1 MFRIYKGLWRRNKSS
16 KQSCKIGIMKIV
28 RYLVELQSTRQNI
41 NNMEKH
47 IKDLENIKV
56 KKDFLQAT
64 LKETNANYQNLKA
77 KKDTLNVE
85 HNKL

>member
-1 MFRIYKGLWRRNKSS
+1 MFRIYKGLWRRNKNS
-16 KQSCKIGIMKIV
+16 KQSCKIRTMRII
-28 RYLVELQSTRQNI
+28 RYLVELQATRQNI
-41 NNMEKH
+41 NHMEKH

-56 KKDFLQAT
+56 KRDFLQAT

-85 HNKL
+85 HNKF

>member
-1 MFRIYKGLWRRNKSS
+1 MRI
-16 KQSCKIGIMKIV
+16 I
-28 RYLVELQSTRQNI
+28 RYLVELQATRQNI
-41 NNMEKH
+41 NHMEKH

-56 KKDFLQAT
+56 KRDFLQAT

-85 HNKL
+85 HNKF